1 MKFLDKLFSKK
12 KNTSKPKPQLPIAD
26 SQELMD
32 DNKFWDIIAFSKSE
46 SKGDYD
52 AQQEKLR
59 SELLKLDALSIL
71 TFGNRFRTYVGLA
84 YTWEL
89 WGAAYIMHGG
99 CSDDCFSDF
108 RGWLIGKGKETFL
121 NALED
126 PETLAALEYD
136 EEDEWEGLSYVHFT
150 TYEEKTGQQIP
161 QGITTVFE
169 ITGQDWDEEGDDL
182 KNMFP
187 KLWAKWGFE

>member
-1 MKFLDKLFSKK
+1 MGFFDKLFGKK
-12 KNTSKPKPQLPIAD
+12 ESTSTSTPQTPVED

-32 DNKFWDIIAFSKSE
+32 DDQFWEIIALSKSR

-52 AQQEKLR
+52 AQQEELR
-59 SELLKLDALSIL
+59 KELLKLEALDIL
-71 TFGNRFRTYVGLA
+71 KFGNRFRTYVGLA
-84 YTWEL
+84 YTWEM

-108 RGWLIGKGKETFL
+108 RGWLIGKGEETFL
-121 NALED
+121 NALQD
-126 PETLAALEYD
+126 PETLTTLEYD

-150 TYEEKTGQQIP
+150 TYEEKTGQRIP
-161 QGITTVFE
+161 QGIIQNLEV
-169 ITGQDWDEEGDDL
+169 TGQDWEEVGDDL

-187 KLWAKWGFE
+187 KLWAKWGF